1 MRLAACLLVALALAA
16 PLPAQVPT
24 PQQAQQLLQTRPDLI
39 NQLRQRIGT
48 SGLTAEQVRARLRAE
63 GYPENLLDAYLPGGA
78 GGGRDLLPSD
88 DVLNAVRALGISDST
103 DVEALRQA
111 INRMMLEERGARG
124 GAGAVRY
131 DPITGRPISAAEFD
145 RAWRTAGADT
155 ARKPASEQIFGL
167 SVFRATTSEFLPN
180 TSGPVD
186 PGYKIGPGDQLV
198 LILTGDVELAHF
210 LDVTREGFVVI
221 PQVGQLPVAN
231 LTLGNLESLLYVR
244 LGRVY
249 SGVRRGSGATTHFS
263 VSVSRLRSNLV
274 YVIGDVERPASY
286 RISSAGT
293 ALTALYAA
301 GGPTETGSLRRIA
314 INRHGRTVAT
324 LDVYDYLLR
333 GDATN
338 DVRLESGDVV
348 FVPVHGAHVRLA
360 GEVTRPGTYEL
371 KEGETL
377 RDLIASAGGFTAAAG
392 LQRVQI
398 ARITPP
404 AQRGASGGERI
415 ALSVSGDDLARGAV
429 PALRLEAGDA
439 VRVFA
444 LDSRVRHRIAV
455 QGHVWT
461 PGPQGFTDGLTLS
474 QAIRRAGGAKPDA
487 YLGQVLI
494 SRLQSDS
501 SRIQLRAVLRD
512 TTGAVLGTD
521 VPLAD
526 DDEIQLFSRSEFRP
540 ARYVAVSGAVRRTGQ
555 YPYREGITM
564 RDLVLLAGGIEERAD
579 LREAEIAR
587 VPEDRTGGVLAR
599 TLRVPL
605 DSSYLFERGP
615 DGKYLGPPGL
625 PAPSGPAPEVVL
637 RAYDNVLILQQPD
650 WKLLRTVAITGEVRS
665 PGRYTIVNKD
675 ERVSDLV
682 KRAGGLTTQANTD
695 GAYYTRRRGAL
706 SYLGLIDSVRART
719 DTASRVGID
728 LTAVLR
734 DARSIDNLLLEN
746 GDSLDVPSVRA
757 TVEVKGA
764 VNSPTVVALSPGK
777 TLEHYL
783 RSAGRPSRI
792 ADAGSAYV
800 IQPNGKIESRHRVIF
815 NIFRS
820 DPTPRAGSTIIVP
833 VKDTTEARGT
843 GLQTFS
849 MVTQL
854 VATLLATL
862 AVLSR

>member
-1 MRLAACLLVALALAA
+1 MPRPMRLAACLLVALALAA

-78 GGGRDLLPSD
+78 GGGRDLLP
-88 DVLNAVRALGISDST
+88 T

-286 RISSAGT
+286 PISSAGT

-377 RDLIASAGGFTAAAG
+377 RDLIASAGGFTA
-392 LQRVQI
+392 
-398 ARITPP
+398 
-404 AQRGASGGERI
+404 
-415 ALSVSGDDLARGAV
+415 
-429 PALRLEAGDA
+429 
-439 VRVFA
+439 
-444 LDSRVRHRIAV
+444 
-455 QGHVWT
+455 
-461 PGPQGFTDGLTLS
+461 
-474 QAIRRAGGAKPDA
+474 
-487 YLGQVLI
+487 
-494 SRLQSDS
+494 
-501 SRIQLRAVLRD
+501 
-512 TTGAVLGTD
+512 
-521 VPLAD
+521 
-526 DDEIQLFSRSEFRP
+526 
-540 ARYVAVSGAVRRTGQ
+540 
-555 YPYREGITM
+555 
-564 RDLVLLAGGIEERAD
+564 
-579 LREAEIAR
+579 
-587 VPEDRTGGVLAR
+587 
-599 TLRVPL
+599 
-605 DSSYLFERGP
+605 
-615 DGKYLGPPGL
+615 
-625 PAPSGPAPEVVL
+625 
-637 RAYDNVLILQQPD
+637 
-650 WKLLRTVAITGEVRS
+650 
-665 PGRYTIVNKD
+665 
-675 ERVSDLV
+675 
-682 KRAGGLTTQANTD
+682 
-695 GAYYTRRRGAL
+695 
-706 SYLGLIDSVRART
+706 
-719 DTASRVGID
+719 
-728 LTAVLR
+728 
-734 DARSIDNLLLEN
+734 
-746 GDSLDVPSVRA
+746 
-757 TVEVKGA
+757 
-764 VNSPTVVALSPGK
+764 
-777 TLEHYL
+777 
-783 RSAGRPSRI
+783 
-792 ADAGSAYV
+792 
-800 IQPNGKIESRHRVIF
+800 
-815 NIFRS
+815 
-820 DPTPRAGSTIIVP
+820 
-833 VKDTTEARGT
+833 
-843 GLQTFS
+843 
-849 MVTQL
+849 
-854 VATLLATL
+854 
-862 AVLSR
+862 